1 MIAGRFGENGEL
13 FFEIEFLAVDGERFS
28 TEALLDTGFT
38 TGWLAI
44 NSQDLEA
51 LQWSLIASQIEMQTA
66 RGDEYFDLYEG
77 KVLLDGR
84 EFLIPVHVGDEI
96 PDILLGT
103 QWLEIV
109 EIVVNKRKGVL
120 TLEILE
126 PEK

>member
-13 FFEIEFLAVDGERFS
+13 FFEIDLIAVDGERFS

-51 LQWSLIASQIEMQTA
+51 LQWPLITSQIEMQTA
-66 RGDEYFDLYEG
+66 RGKEYFDLYEG
-77 KVLLDGR
+77 KVFLDGR

-109 EIVVNKRKGVL
+109 EIVVNKPKGVL

-126 PEK
+126 SES

>member
-13 FFEIEFLAVDGERFS
+13 FFEIDLIAVDGERFS

-51 LQWSLIASQIEMQTA
+51 LQWPLITSQIEMQTA

-103 QWLEIV
+103 QWLEII
-109 EIVVNKRKGVL
+109 EIVVNKPKGVL
-120 TLEILE
+120 TLEFVE
-126 PEK
+126 SG

>member
-13 FFEIEFLAVDGERFS
+13 FFEIEFLTVDGERFS

-51 LQWSLIASQIEMQTA
+51 LQWSLIASQIQMQTA
-66 RGDEYFDLYEG
+66 RGGEYFDLYEG
-77 KVLLDGR
+77 KVFLDGR

-96 PDILLGT
+96 PDFLLGT

-109 EIVVNKRKGVL
+109 EIVVNKPKGVL
-120 TLEILE
+120 TLEIVE
-126 PEK
+126 PED